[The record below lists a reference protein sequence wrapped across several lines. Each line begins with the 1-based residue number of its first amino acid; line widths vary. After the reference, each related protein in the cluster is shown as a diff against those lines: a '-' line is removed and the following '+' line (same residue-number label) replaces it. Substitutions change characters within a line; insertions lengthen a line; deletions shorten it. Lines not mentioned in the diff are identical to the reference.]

1 MIIFVL
7 TLRYRQNNNNRTP
20 KTSYNHPFKF
30 KKETI
35 VIFFFPMT
43 LMYHK
48 KDYPNL
54 TPNRTRTNNLQK
66 VKHLNLRKGLLR
78 FFFK

>member
-1 MIIFVL
+1 
-7 TLRYRQNNNNRTP
+7 
-20 KTSYNHPFKF
+20 
-30 KKETI
+30 
-35 VIFFFPMT
+35 MT

-54 TPNRTRTNNLQK
+54 TPNRTRTDDLQK

-78 FFFK
+78 FFFLSDMDKLV